1 MPYSN
6 LKSISPLDGR
16 YSEKVSELRDIFSEY
31 GLIKYRVFIE
41 IKWLQHLS
49 SINDLKELPEFNS
62 DLDKK
67 LNSILNSFGIDQA
80 NEIKKIES
88 VTNHDVKA
96 IEYYL
101 RDSLKDYDG
110 IEGFIHFGC
119 TSEDINNLSYALMF
133 REARENILLPMMK
146 DIKTALTDITDKY
159 SDTPMIS
166 RTHGQTA
173 SPTTVG
179 KEMANII
186 HRLNAA
192 VTDLNEIIILGKF
205 NGAVGNFNAHYS
217 AYPELDWIE
226 ISNNFIKSIGLTP
239 NELTTQIEPHDW
251 TAKFCHCLIRY
262 NVILLDLCKDI
273 WGYISI
279 GYFKQKLN
287 KNEVGSSTMPHKVNP
302 IDFENAEGNLGVAN
316 SMLSHFSE
324 KLPISRFQRDLTDST
339 VQRNFGVAIGYTIIS
354 MKSLLKGL
362 KKLELDE
369 DKINDDLLNSWEVI
383 SEAIQT
389 VMRRYNIPEP
399 YEKLKELTRGQKI
412 NNEILIEFIESLEIP
427 DTAKKELISI
437 SPSSYIG
444 AASILAKKI

>member
-1 MPYSN
+1 MSYNN

-16 YSEKVSELRDIFSEY
+16 YSEKVSELREIFSEY

-49 SINDLKELPEFNS
+49 SINDIKELPEFNF

-146 DIKTALTDITDKY
+146 DIKTVLTDITDKY

-192 VTDLNEIIILGKF
+192 VTDLNEII
-205 NGAVGNFNAHYS
+205 
-217 AYPELDWIE
+217 
-226 ISNNFIKSIGLTP
+226 
-239 NELTTQIEPHDW
+239 TQD
-251 TAKFCHCLIRY
+251 A
-262 NVILLDLCKDI
+262 
-273 WGYISI
+273 
-279 GYFKQKLN
+279 
-287 KNEVGSSTMPHKVNP
+287 
-302 IDFENAEGNLGVAN
+302 
-316 SMLSHFSE
+316 
-324 KLPISRFQRDLTDST
+324 
-339 VQRNFGVAIGYTIIS
+339 
-354 MKSLLKGL
+354 
-362 KKLELDE
+362 
-369 DKINDDLLNSWEVI
+369 
-383 SEAIQT
+383 
-389 VMRRYNIPEP
+389 
-399 YEKLKELTRGQKI
+399 
-412 NNEILIEFIESLEIP
+412 
-427 DTAKKELISI
+427 
-437 SPSSYIG
+437 
-444 AASILAKKI
+444 